1 MLVACSLRYAYELQA
16 RRAVETM
23 MRPEERSAATTSYD
37 FDDVSCRL
45 KRTIRT
51 ALHSHNVISQLL

>member
-23 MRPEERSAATTSYD
+23 MRPEERH
-37 FDDVSCRL
+37 
-45 KRTIRT
+45 I
-51 ALHSHNVISQLL
+51 ALLQLPMTLMT